1 MVVQTDVVGHRLL
14 SGHDSLILAVLRTI
28 NYSGAIRLDDVNLRN
43 VPRVVLR
50 SSITTITREGLELEG
65 TLRSNL
71 DPFSMIEQHFT
82 DADLISMLHRVKLW
96 DAVQRQGGLDASMRR
111 IRFSKAQKQLLSLA
125 RGALHRRRENTK
137 VVLID
142 DAITHL
148 DETTSQKMHDF
159 IDGEFAT
166 CTVLMV
172 SHDLEAIR
180 TADTVLTVQG
190 GAITGVMER
199 ND

>member
-1 MVVQTDVVGHRLL
+1 M
-14 SGHDSLILAVLRTI
+14 I
-28 NYSGAIRLDDVNLRN
+28 NYSGAIRLDDMNIRN
-43 VPRVVLR
+43 VPRVILR

-71 DPFSMIEQHFT
+71 DPLSMIEQYFT

-96 DAVQRQGGLDASMRR
+96 DAVQRQGGLDASMKR

-148 DETTSQKMHDF
+148 DEATSQKIHDF

-172 SHDLEAIR
+172 AYDLEAIR
-180 TADTVLTVQG
+180 TADTVLTVEG

>member
-1 MVVQTDVVGHRLL
+1 M
-14 SGHDSLILAVLRTI
+14 I
-28 NYSGAIRLDDVNLRN
+28 NYAGAIRLDDMNVKN
-43 VPRVVLR
+43 VPRVILR

-65 TLRSNL
+65 TLRANL
-71 DPFSMIEQHFT
+71 DPFSMMKPFFS

-96 DAVQRQGGLDASMRR
+96 DAVQRRGGLDARMKSM
-111 IRFSKAQKQLLSLA
+111 RFSKAQKQLLSLA

-148 DETTSQKMHDF
+148 DDATGKKIHDF
-159 IDGEFAT
+159 IDGEFAV

-172 SHDLEAIR
+172 THDLGAIR
-180 TADTVLTVQG
+180 TADTVLTVEN
-190 GAITGVMER
+190 GAITGVLEW